1 MNYKD
6 NAQALSNAS
15 VVDMSLI
22 DDITEKFEYGD
33 KLQPRDI
40 INLSRIIEAF
50 ILNNEVVIREEHVVW
65 DPTLHYNNGHDY
77 KFTNKWIE
85 IFSENNVIKTG
96 RESASTLLT
105 NEYAGFNSQ
114 LRQIS
119 GIYGNSSLEYYLS
132 KDSEES
138 TQTWGYITDFCGLP
152 FITTDLIRE
161 KNDAKR
167 FTNISRDLYERLE
180 NYYKDYFKK
189 ISKYLGPTA
198 VRIPSL
204 LSMVLQNS
212 NSIEDIPKTTMQI
225 RDKYSEFIDAVTEL
239 EYQLR
244 ISENNFEQIE
254 IINMIENC
262 YNNMVMKELHTKN
275 RFVSTVLDIV
285 QNIEPGAI
293 LSEFIKKIREN
304 KQEINTT
311 LLIPKYSDL
320 WNAAGEVKQAM
331 PLLKKV
337 FGNQIDDEFLVQLHK
352 RTMK

>member
-6 NAQALSNAS
+6 NAKVLSNAA
-15 VVDMSLI
+15 VLDMSLI
-22 DDITEKFEYGD
+22 DDIAEKFEYGD
-33 KLQPRDI
+33 KLLPKDI

-85 IFSENNVIKTG
+85 IFSQNNVIQTG

-105 NEYAGFNSQ
+105 NEYADFNSK

-119 GIYGNSSLEYYLS
+119 GIYGDSSLDYYLS

-167 FTNISRDLYERLE
+167 YTNISRDLYERLE
-180 NYYKDYFKK
+180 DYYKDYFKK

-212 NSIEDIPKTTMQI
+212 NSIEDIPKITMQI
-225 RDKYSEFIDAVTEL
+225 RDEYSEFIKKVTEL

-244 ISENNFEQIE
+244 ISDNNFEQIE
-254 IINMIENC
+254 IIKMIENC
-262 YNNMVMKELHTKN
+262 YNNAMMNEPKTKD
-275 RFVSTVLDIV
+275 RFLSTVLDIL
-285 QNIEPGAI
+285 QNIE
-293 LSEFIKKIREN
+293 LSEIFSEAIKKLREK
-304 KQEINTT
+304 KQEIKTT